1 MPAASISMLYGAL
14 NAAEVPTP
22 LAEPLER
29 LPANVETSGAAGTH
43 GDGDGVALPL
53 AARLAVTDGDARDA
67 VREADR
73 DALPL
78 REKLPVDGK
87 DGEAAREALALPDAE
102 RDGEA
107 MRDAEPDALALRDAV
122 GDGEAWRALITTRP
136 SFVAAATPGTQNGDA
151 VPGEMYGAQGGAS
164 SPEALARFAM
174 REEPPPPQLF
184 PPPPPPKKPPPP
196 PEKYAT

>member
-1 MPAASISMLYGAL
+1 MLYGAL

-73 DALPL
+73 DALPV
-78 REKLPVDGK
+78 REK
-87 DGEAAREALALPDAE
+87 LPDAE
-102 RDGEA
+102 RE
-107 MRDAEPDALALRDAV
+107 REPDGGMREGDTDVEAAVLADTDALV
-122 GDGEAWRALITTRP
+122 GTHAPART
-136 SFVAAATPGTQNGDA
+136 AATCA
-151 VPGEMYGAQGGAS
+151 FS
-164 SPEALARFAM
+164 SALLHTRTS
-174 REEPPPPQLF
+174 ENE
-184 PPPPPPKKPPPP
+184 PKKFC
-196 PEKYAT
+196 ASAS